1 MALSRR
7 HMFAAGAALA
17 VTSSAAEAKP
27 KSLEAAIAAAQEGGG
42 VVLLEGGRYITSGL
56 EITGNI
62 IIQGVPGRTV
72 ILGAGAGAMLTAR
85 DLEYLTLSGVS
96 FDGSNQ
102 PEDLVTLSGIENL
115 TIEKCSFSGSEK
127 TALTLSKCGG
137 RIVGNRFEKCGQ
149 AALFSIDSRGLDI
162 SSNTVD
168 GMGNNGILVWTSEPA
183 EDGSRITNNLIR
195 NIAARDGG
203 SGQNGNGINTFR
215 AGGIIIS
222 GNRITDCEYSAIRN
236 NSGRNVQITNNNISR
251 SQEIA
256 IYAEF
261 SYDGCVVSGNIVAD
275 SVFGISITNFDVE
288 GRLAVCANNIVRN
301 ITGGRKPDGKRWAG
315 GIAAEAD
322 TVVSNNVI
330 ENAAEFAIAL
340 GNGAKTRNL
349 TVQGNLVRNCG
360 VGVMA
365 SVVEGAGPHYVMN
378 NVFAGSTGPAIAG
391 FEWDKQVTGDLA
403 LKPDE
408 APASL
413 HLAGNIVKT

>member
-17 VTSSAAEAKP
+17 VSSTAAEAKP
-27 KSLEAAIAAAQEGGG
+27 KSLEAAIAAAQDGGG
-42 VVLLEGGRYITSGL
+42 VVLLDAGRYVTSGL
-56 EITGNI
+56 EVSSDI

-72 ILGAGAGAMLTAR
+72 ILGAGAGSILNAR
-85 DLEYLTLSGVS
+85 DVENLTLIGLT
-96 FDGSNQ
+96 FDGSDQ
-102 PEDLVTLSGIENL
+102 PEDLVTLSHIANL
-115 TIEKCSFSGSEK
+115 TIDNCRFTRGQK
-127 TALTLSKCGG
+127 TALTVTACGG
-137 RIVGNRFEKCGQ
+137 HITRNHFVKCGQ
-149 AALFSIDSRGLDI
+149 AALFSMDSTGLDI
-162 SSNTVD
+162 SANTVED
-168 GMGNNGILVWTSEPA
+168 MGNNGILVWTSEPK

-195 NIAARDGG
+195 RIAAKDGG

-215 AGGIIIS
+215 AGGLIIS

-236 NSGRNVQITNNNISR
+236 NGGRNVHITGNNIAR
-251 SQEIA
+251 SQEIS

-261 SYDGCVVSGNIVAD
+261 SYDGCVITDNIIAD

-288 GRLAVCANNIVRN
+288 GRLAVCANNLIRN

-322 TVVSNNVI
+322 TVISNNVI
-330 ENAAEFAIAL
+330 ENAGEFAIAL

-378 NVFAGSTGPAIAG
+378 NVFAGNTGAAIAG
-391 FEWDKQVTGDLA
+391 YEWDKQVTGDLGLNPA
-403 LKPDE
+403 E

-413 HLAGNIVKT
+413 HLVGNIVKT